1 MATAQGE
8 APGQPGIRPRW
19 TSSAKSGVGT
29 ALGLNSRVW
38 FTISHGILN
47 EVYYPRIDRAC
58 TRDLGLIVTD
68 GREFFSEE
76 KRHAGSVVHWLA
88 DGVPAFHLT
97 NTSFEGRY
105 RIEKEILAD
114 PLRDV
119 VLQQVSFVALQGS
132 VSDYHLFAL
141 LAPHLANFG
150 SGNTGWTGD
159 YKGVPALFAE
169 RDGTALALLCS
180 APWKAMSAGYVGVS
194 DGWQDLVRHRRMQWT
209 YDRAERGNIALTGEI
224 DLGACQGS
232 CVLALAFGSDAAEA
246 GHRAL
251 ASLQDGF
258 AGAKAL
264 YSAQWRSRQESL
276 TPMGGTPTGGR
287 DLYRISTAVLSTH
300 AAPNFPGSMI
310 AGLSIPW
317 GFSKGDD
324 DLGGYHLVWPRDLVE
339 SAGALLAA
347 GAAEAA
353 RRTLFYLQ
361 TTQEPDGHWSQNM
374 WVDGT
379 PYWQGLQMDET
390 ALPILLVD
398 LAKREK
404 ALEPSHLQRLWPM
417 VRRAAGFLLLNGPV
431 TQEDRWEEDPGYS
444 PFTLATEVAALLT
457 AADHADAAGEQALG
471 AYLRETADAWNGS
484 IERWMYVQGT
494 ELARRFQIEGY
505 YVRVAP
511 VDQADAASPLLGY
524 VPIKNRP
531 PSGAS
536 ERAESIV
543 SPDALALV
551 RFGLRAADDPRILN
565 TVKVIDAL
573 LRMEMPSGPA
583 WHRYNDDGYGEH
595 EDGSPFDGTGTG
607 RAWPLLSGERAHY
620 ELAAG
625 SKDAAVGLLK
635 ALESFASDGGL
646 LPEQIWDS
654 ADIPGR
660 ELTFGRPSGSAMP
673 LAWAHAEYIKLRR
686 SLRDG
691 RVFDT
696 PPQTIQRYVVERVQP
711 RFHIWRFNQKSRTM
725 PAGRDLRLEV
735 LAPAVVRWSMDGWA
749 SVHDTSA
756 QDRGIGLWTADLP
769 ASSLPAGGGVDFTF
783 LWSEAGRWEGTNFR
797 ITIA

>member
-1 MATAQGE
+1 MALERGD
-8 APGQPGIRPRW
+8 APGRPGIPPRW

-47 EVYYPRIDRAC
+47 EVYYPRVDRAC
-58 TRDLGLIVTD
+58 TRDLGLIITD
-68 GREFFSEE
+68 GKDFFSEE
-76 KRHAGSVVHWLA
+76 KRHAGSTVQWEA
-88 DGVPAFHLT
+88 DGIPAFRLS
-97 NTSFEGRY
+97 NSDFAGRY

-114 PLRDV
+114 PRRDV
-119 VLQQVSFVALQGS
+119 VLQQIRFVPLQGTLLE
-132 VSDYHLFAL
+132 YHLFAL
-141 LAPHLANFG
+141 LAPHLANYG
-150 SGNTGWTGD
+150 SGNTAWTSD

-180 APWKAMSAGYVGVS
+180 VPWKVMSAGYVGIS
-194 DGWQDLVRHRRMQWT
+194 DGWQDLVRHRQMQWA
-209 YDRAERGNIALTGEI
+209 YERAESGNVALTGEI
-224 DLGACQGS
+224 DLAAGGGS
-232 CVLALAFGSDAAEA
+232 CTLALGFGADAAEA

-258 AGAKAL
+258 ASAKTL
-264 YSAQWRSRQESL
+264 YCSQWQEWQRSFAS
-276 TPMGGTPTGGR
+276 MGGTPTGGR

-300 AAPNFPGSMI
+300 AAPNFPGAMI

-317 GFSKGDD
+317 GFSRGDD

-347 GAAEAA
+347 GAAEEV

-379 PYWQGLQMDET
+379 PYWQGVQMDET
-390 ALPILLVD
+390 ALPVLLVD
-398 LAKREK
+398 LARREG

-417 VRRAAGFLLLNGPV
+417 VRRAARFLMLNGPV

-444 PFTLATEVAALLT
+444 PFTLATEVAALLA
-457 AADHADAAGEQALG
+457 AADQADTAGEPALG
-471 AYLRETADAWNGS
+471 TYLRETADAWNS
-484 IERWMYVQGT
+484 NIEQWMYVQGS
-494 ELARRFQIEGY
+494 ELARRLQIDGY

-511 VDQADAASPLLGY
+511 VDVADSASPLLGY

-531 PSGAS
+531 PSETS
-536 ERAESIV
+536 EPAESIV

-551 RFGLRAADDPRILN
+551 RFGLRAANDPRILS
-565 TVKVIDAL
+565 TVKAIDTL
-573 LRMEMPSGPA
+573 LRVETPAGLA

-595 EDGSPFDGTGTG
+595 ADGAPFDGTGVG

-625 SKDAAVGLLK
+625 NTGAAVGLLK
-635 ALESFASDGGL
+635 AMEGFASDGGL

-654 ADIPGR
+654 PDIPER
-660 ELTFGRPSGSAMP
+660 ELVFGRPSGSAMP
-673 LAWAHAEYIKLRR
+673 LAWAHAEYVKLRK
-686 SLRDG
+686 SLHDG
-691 RVFDT
+691 HIFDT
-696 PPQTIQRYVVERVQP
+696 PPQTVQRYQGEHTQP
-711 RFHIWRFNQKSRTM
+711 RFHPWRFNQKCRTM
-725 PAGRDLRLEV
+725 PVGRTLRLEV
-735 LAPAVVRWSMDGWA
+735 LAATVVRWSTDGWA
-749 SVHDTSA
+749 SVHDTPA

-769 ASSLPAGGGVDFTF
+769 TASLSTGGAVDFTF
-783 LWSEAGRWEGTNFR
+783 HWVDSGRWEGTNFR
-797 ITIA
+797 VTVA